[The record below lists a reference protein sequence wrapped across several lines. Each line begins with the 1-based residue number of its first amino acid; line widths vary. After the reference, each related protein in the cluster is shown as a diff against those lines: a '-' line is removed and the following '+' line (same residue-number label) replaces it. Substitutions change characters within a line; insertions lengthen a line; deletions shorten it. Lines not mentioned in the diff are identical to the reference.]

1 MSGREIAGR
10 YVASRLA
17 VGGRQENQGPPPTAY
32 RLPPTHRLPAARCL
46 LIAFLLL
53 VSSAA
58 FAAETLPFIEDD
70 YAKAVARAK
79 AKNVPIFVEAW
90 APW

>member
-1 MSGREIAGR
+1 MGDPGAHVMKKLVMAALL
-10 YVASRLA
+10 VASA
-17 VGGRQENQGPPPTAY
+17 VTA
-32 RLPPTHRLPAARCL
+32 RAN
-46 LIAFLLL
+46 
-53 VSSAA
+53 V
-58 FAAETLPFIEDD
+58 PFIEDD

>member
-1 MSGREIAGR
+1 MKKMLV
-10 YVASRLA
+10 VAALLA
-17 VGGRQENQGPPPTAY
+17 V
-32 RLPPTHRLPAARCL
+32 
-46 LIAFLLL
+46 
-53 VSSAA
+53 SSTA
-58 FAAETLPFIEDD
+58 FAAETLPFVEDD